1 MLTYIVSLRII
12 FSHQTS
18 GMSVSIYY
26 FAATSPITFFRPL
39 HKQARFL
46 FTVRK
51 RALLKKRI
59 RVTFLRKFV
68 EIESFYSINWG
79 ISSKYRINPFDSSK
93 KQTENKSSKDFS
105 SAEKLCMKHCW
116 FMKSRKTNK
125 NKRNDSVPFAKKSR
139 LETEV
144 VTAMK
149 TKILRK
155 SHHQLLFFALQ
166 I

>member
-1 MLTYIVSLRII
+1 MLIYIVSLRII
-12 FSHQTS
+12 FSHRTS

-46 FTVRK
+46 FTVSK
-51 RALLKKRI
+51 RALLEKRI
-59 RVTFLRKFV
+59 HVTFLRKFV
-68 EIESFYSINWG
+68 EIESFYSINCG

-93 KQTENKSSKDFS
+93 KQRENKSSKDFS
-105 SAEKLCMKHCW
+105 SAEKLWMKHCW
-116 FMKSRKTNK
+116 FMKNRKTNK
-125 NKRNDSVPFAKKSR
+125 NKRNDSVPFTKKSR
-139 LETEV
+139 LETEA
-144 VTAMK
+144 VTATK

-155 SHHQLLFFALQ
+155 NHHQLLSFALQ